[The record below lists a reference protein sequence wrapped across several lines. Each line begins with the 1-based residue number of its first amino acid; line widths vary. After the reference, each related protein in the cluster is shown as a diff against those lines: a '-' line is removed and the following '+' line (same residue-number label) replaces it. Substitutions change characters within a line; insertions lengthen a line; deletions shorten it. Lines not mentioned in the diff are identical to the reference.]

1 MLSSGSITKHVPEDE
16 YLLDDYSLKIRD
28 GKIKKD
34 ELENIIR
41 QKPNRKILG
50 FRFHLGLYNLS
61 DLTKDGWFH
70 RTLRKI
76 GEEPVI
82 YDEFLEEKTASQLK
96 LFLQNKGYYNAS
108 VEDSVILKNQKA
120 KIIYKLSPKEA
131 YRIHEVSYEFE
142 DQDLRDLVLSDTI
155 NSLLNENDH
164 FDVDVLSRERERIE
178 TLLKNHGYYYFNK
191 EYIFYEA
198 DTTLSHHSVNIK
210 LIIKKYLRPDN
221 EEGYIEVSHPKVRI
235 GDVFLHTEF
244 DSRMAL
250 SNLQDYEIYTDTVNI
265 GSIYLLY
272 RDKLKIKPGVLTES
286 NYIVPGELYNLD
298 NVRKTYRN
306 LSSLRLFRLV
316 NIEFR
321 DRDSINSQGQTVLDC
336 EIFLTPQTLQ
346 SYAVELQGTN
356 SSGNIGAA
364 GNVIYQHRNL
374 FQGAENLSLSL
385 TGALEALEENYPS
398 DYGYMVEFG
407 SEVRLRIPKFF
418 LPFKTDQFIKK
429 YNPNTSIS
437 AAYNYQRRPDYT
449 RTVANASFGYNW
461 RANRHLTHIINP
473 VELNLVSIPYKSQ
486 EFSEWL
492 EGKYIFY
499 SYQPH
504 LVTVTNYSL
513 IFNNQNIKK
522 KSDFTYFRMNLESA
536 GNLLSTSFDLAGVE
550 KKNGSYELFNTEF
563 AQYIRGDFDFR
574 YYNVLDKNSSLVY
587 RVFAGAGLPYQN
599 STALPFEKKYF
610 GGGANGIRA
619 WQVRNL
625 GPGSYD
631 EEEELTYP
639 NKTADIKLEANIE
652 YRFKLFWVLEGAL
665 FLDAG
670 NIWAINENDERTGAL
685 FKPESFYKDIA
696 VGTGF
701 GTRFVFSFFTFRL
714 DLGIKTRNPVL
725 PEGKKWTFGTS
736 RMTSDDF
743 TLNIGIGYPF

>member
-1 MLSSGSITKHVPEDE
+1 

-96 LFLQNKGYYNAS
+96 LYLQNKGYYNAS

-131 YRIHEVSYEFE
+131 YRIREVSYEFE

-550 KKNGSYELFNTEF
+550 KKNGSYELFNTES